1 MASVRKVKGG
11 SEKKLKRPGIDL
23 YVADFRDETGRSRQV
38 LH

>member
-11 SEKKLKRPGIDL
+11 SEKKLKRPDIDL